1 MRKQSQFMQAVMAE
15 VVRARAKHGDMHSLH
30 EGYAV
35 LLEETDELWDAI
47 KKQTPDRANIREE
60 LVQVAA
66 MAWRMAVD
74 CGLEES

>member
-1 MRKQSQFMQAVMAE
+1 MKKQSQFLQLVIAE
-15 VVRARAKHGDMHSLH
+15 VARARAKHGDMHSLH

-35 LLEETDELWDAI
+35 LLEETDELWAAI
-47 KKQTPDRANIREE
+47 KKRQPDRANIREE